1 MSLPLLKPELYRR
14 EGTLSHPHAPALLG
28 GRCERCGYV
37 FFPLQ
42 HYGCEQCGAP
52 GDALHPHALSGRG
65 TLDASAPVH
74 LHSRP
79 GRQAP
84 FTVVAVHL
92 HDGPRVRTLL
102 GAGTTAGNVVSGA
115 EMVATLEEVVVPG
128 SEPAATALDLRFVP
142 A

>member
-14 EGTLSHPHAPALLG
+14 EGTPAHPHAPALLG
-28 GRCERCGYV
+28 GRCDRCGYV

-42 HYGCEQCGAP
+42 RYGCEQCGAP
-52 GDALHPHALSGRG
+52 GDVLHPHALSGRG
-65 TLDASAPVH
+65 TLDARAPVH

-84 FTVVAVHL
+84 FTIVAVHL

-102 GAGTTAGNVVSGA
+102 GTGTSVGKVAPGA
-115 EMVATLEEVVVPG
+115 EMVTTLEEVVVPG